1 MLDHQQFLFGG
12 EQIALPRPERW
23 CGRGGRSFLL
33 RIPGCGP
40 VHCAHIWR
48 RCSTPPGT
56 LLTFSCFLHNHHPAN
71 MEASS
76 VEDPWS
82 AAEVPLICLRKGPG
96 CLKIPFAPINESFV
110 VISAFLRESQ
120 PSSRL
125 LSSDHLAARPTLKQ
139 CRFPASH
146 LYRASD
152 SLLQQAPRRH
162 KFLCSLITG

>member
-40 VHCAHIWR
+40 GHCAHILR
-48 RCSTPPGT
+48 PGSTPPGT

-71 MEASS
+71 MEPSS

-110 VISAFLRESQ
+110 VLSALLSEAG
-120 PSSRL
+120 PLPRL
-125 LSSDHLAARPTLKQ
+125 LSSDPWQLSETLEQ
-139 CRFPASH
+139 CQFLRRIFNPAS
-146 LYRASD
+146 D
-152 SLLQQAPRRH
+152 
-162 KFLCSLITG
+162 